1 MLRGLGGAA
10 VHDEFKF
17 HSERAMAEID
27 RASNAADYRSARL
40 HLDLSALHLERMRA
54 LCEGQPAGATRDS

>member
-1 MLRGLGGAA
+1 MRVTPWEGA
-10 VHDEFKF
+10 VRDEFKF

-27 RASNAADYRSARL
+27 RAARAADYRAARV

-54 LCEGQPAGATRDS
+54 LCAGQTSSAAPEF

>member
-1 MLRGLGGAA
+1 MR
-10 VHDEFKF
+10 DEFKF

-27 RASNAADYRSARL
+27 RASRAADYRAARL

-54 LCEGQPAGATRDS
+54 LCEGGAAPAANDG